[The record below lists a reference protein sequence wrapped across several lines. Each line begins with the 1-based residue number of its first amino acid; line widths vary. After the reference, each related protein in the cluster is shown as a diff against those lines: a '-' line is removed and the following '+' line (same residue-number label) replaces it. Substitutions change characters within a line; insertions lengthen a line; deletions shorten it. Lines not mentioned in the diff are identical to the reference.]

1 MWKICSGLGYSYRLF
16 IDGTNIYMTMAA
28 LFIAQA

>member
-1 MWKICSGLGYSYRLF
+1 VVSFDVPTGYKFNL
-16 IDGTNIYMTMAA
+16 DVTNIYMTMAA